1 MEKALTKKT
10 WNDIIGVQ
18 QNLESEKV
26 MDKNKILEAAQKN
39 GDRGYEY
46 EYNVSDRASLL
57 TLVTVL
63 VVVMLLS
70 VVEYFAKGYVNLG
83 FLIVGATAIATDTLY
98 NGIAFKKA
106 WKIVVGSLLVL
117 MTIILIIAWVVMI

>member
-1 MEKALTKKT
+1 
-10 WNDIIGVQ
+10 
-18 QNLESEKV
+18 

-46 EYNVSDRASLL
+46 EYNISDRASLL
-57 TLVTVL
+57 TLVTIL

-83 FLIVGATAIATDTLY
+83 FLIVGTTAIATDTLY
-98 NGIAFKKA
+98 NGIAFRKA
-106 WKIVVGSLLVL
+106 WKIVVGSLLAII
-117 MTIILIIAWVVMI
+117 TIAMIIAWVVLI

>member
-1 MEKALTKKT
+1 ME
-10 WNDIIGVQ
+10 I
-18 QNLESEKV
+18 V

-46 EYNVSDRASLL
+46 EYNISDRASLL

-70 VVEYFAKGYVNLG
+70 FVEYFSKGYVNLG

-106 WKIVVGSLLVL
+106 WKIVIGSFLALI
-117 MTIILIIAWVVMI
+117 TIILIIAWVVMI

>member
-1 MEKALTKKT
+1 MTKKT

>member
-1 MEKALTKKT
+1 MEKLLTKKT
-10 WNDIIGVQ
+10 WNDIIKVQ
-18 QNLESEKV
+18 QNLEREIV
-26 MDKNKILEAAQKN
+26 MDKNQILEAAQKN

-46 EYNVSDRASLL
+46 EYNISDRASLL

-70 VVEYFAKGYVNLG
+70 FVEYFAKGYVNLG

-106 WKIVVGSLLVL
+106 WKIVVGSLLAL
-117 MTIILIIAWVVMI
+117 ITIILIIAWVVMI